1 MAWAATRVPS
11 AACSTDRPPA
21 PLPVEPLEGHVA
33 DFLAVVLSALA
44 HQPRGVD
51 AVVVHELDA
60 VSPASFLYTSHAK
73 LRVEDFRRFVLL
85 RVRQVTRVFVN
96 ARLVVFPKVG
106 EFARVGRVAWI
117 FPVYLTRNFAA
128 HEVIAD
134 ATGRLEH
141 AARQR
146 HCGAIHAQPGLA
158 DALAR
163 VLGHG
168 AVLAAV
174 YFDEEDWHA
183 DAVNDLAGHEFARVD
198 VGRGSGGPL
207 EFILDEFYD
216 FPLATFQ
223 FN

>member
-21 PLPVEPLEGHVA
+21 PLPVEPFDCHVA
-33 DFLAVVLSALA
+33 DFFAVVLAALA
-44 HQPRGVD
+44 DQPRGVD

-60 VSPASFLYTSHAK
+60 VSLAGFLYPSHAK
-73 LRVEDFRRFVLL
+73 LRVKDFDRFVLL
-85 RVRQVTRVFVN
+85 RDLQVTLVFVN
-96 ARLVVFPKVG
+96 ARLVVLPQVG

-117 FPVYLTRNFAA
+117 FPINVTGNFAA
-128 HEVIAD
+128 HEVVAD
-134 ATGRLEH
+134 AAGRLER

-146 HCGAIHAQPGLA
+146 HGGAVHAQPRLA

-174 YFDEEDWHA
+174 DFDEEDRHT
-183 DAVNDLAGHEFARVD
+183 DAVNDLAGYNFARVD
-198 VGRGSGGPL
+198 VSRGAGGPL
-207 EFILDEFYD
+207 EFILDEFDD
-216 FPLATFQ
+216 FPLTTF
-223 FN
+223 